1 MMNDFVIIS
10 TKMYQSIAAG
20 KRCKNELHD
29 WQYELRIKKKAAFL
43 RQPSAN
49 NLCFTYLPIHFL
61 KSVTF
66 SRLTNA
72 SLSTA
77 GFS

>member
-1 MMNDFVIIS
+1 
-10 TKMYQSIAAG
+10 MYQSTAAG
-20 KRCKNELHD
+20 KLFAIELCNWQNELG
-29 WQYELRIKKKAAFL
+29 IKKEAAFL
-43 RQPSAN
+43 RQPPAN
-49 NLCFTYLPIHFL
+49 NFKFIYLPIHFL

-77 GFS
+77 GFN